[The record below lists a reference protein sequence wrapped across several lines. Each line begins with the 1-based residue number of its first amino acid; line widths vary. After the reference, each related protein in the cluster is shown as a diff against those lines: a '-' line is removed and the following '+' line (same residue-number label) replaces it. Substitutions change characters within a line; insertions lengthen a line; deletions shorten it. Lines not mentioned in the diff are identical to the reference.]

1 MTYAFL
7 LLLATRRY
15 TEVKPDRVT
24 LVGLVPVE
32 SVFEALSMGKHTTL
46 VRYDTNQLLSELVE
60 RELSKFRKW
69 ADVHFFTLPLHFS
82 SRIHIAPALPLTA

>member
-32 SVFEALSMGKHTTL
+32 SVFEALSMGKDTTL

-60 RELSKFRKW
+60 RELSKFRKR
-69 ADVHFFTLPLHFS
+69 ADVYFLTLPLHFS
-82 SRIHIAPALPLTA
+82 SRIYIAPALPLTA